1 MDLPKSGWKG
11 IKQNW
16 SKDLFAGFVVSLIA
30 LPLSLGLAIASG
42 VPPIAGIIT
51 AVIGGIVVSILGGS
65 YVTISGMGNGLAVAT
80 ASAMAVLGATNP
92 EESFVYVLAA
102 VIISGGLIFTFGVF
116 RFGSLSNFFPS
127 AAVEGMLAAI
137 GLIIMSKQLHIMLG
151 ELHPEGDTA
160 LELLISFPQ
169 TVAAVFQSGHWLI
182 PSVGV
187 LSLLIMIFYSKI
199 RAKFF
204 HTIPAPMW
212 VVLLSIGL
220 SYILEWQG
228 NAHHIP
234 KELLIEIP
242 DDLIGNY
249 QLPNFKLI
257 GTFAFWD
264 AVIILTLI
272 ASVESLLSIKG
283 VERLD
288 VFKRRANTDKDL
300 KAHGIAT
307 VISGFL
313 GGMNVVAVIARSS
326 VNVNN
331 GAVTRAS
338 NFFHGIIIALAV
350 LFLDDLITRIPL
362 PALSAILVY
371 TGYKLASPNN
381 ILKIAGIGWESLTV
395 YFTTLI
401 ATLVAGIIPGIIVGI
416 LGAFVLQIF
425 TKGNTGLVFRNM
437 LRPNTLM
444 YQEENGAFL
453 LSVKKYANFLNFNR
467 MRKKLDSIPTGSHV
481 IIDFSL
487 CRFVDETVMEHLHN
501 YNELYE
507 RKGGHIEIIGL
518 DDLQSQS
525 NHPFAPWVAIDVNS
539 RKKSK
544 VLTRRQKSL
553 RNYMTEIGWV
563 LDVQPKYGDYKLYQF
578 EYFKTKGVDV
588 IRNNAM
594 GHIHEQ
600 QLELLDLEYHEG
612 EFIARE
618 SLRATVLVI
627 HKIKDLP
634 HFILD
639 KENLFG
645 RIASVAGF
653 NDINFA
659 KHKDFS
665 NRYHLKGKHPDKVR
679 KFFTDKLILFFE
691 ENPYFHVESS
701 NGMLLIIEKER
712 LLSLSETKLM
722 VSFAIRLTNLI
733 HKINK
738 DH

>member
-30 LPLSLGLAIASG
+30 LPLSLGLAIACG

-51 AVIGGIVVSILGGS
+51 AVVGGIVVSIFGGS

-80 ASAMAVLGATNP
+80 ATAMAVLGATDSQ
-92 EESFVYVLAA
+92 EGFVYVLAA
-102 VIISGGLIFTFGVF
+102 VIISGALIFVFGVF

-137 GLIIMSKQLHIMLG
+137 GLMIMAKQLHIMLG
-151 ELHPEGDTA
+151 VLHPVGDSP
-160 LELLISFPQ
+160 LELLFTFPQ
-169 TVAAVFQSGHWLI
+169 TIVAVYKSGQWLV
-182 PSVGV
+182 PMVGV
-187 LSLLIMIFYSKI
+187 GSLLIMLFYSNI

-204 HTIPAPMW
+204 HKIPAPMW
-212 VVLLSIGL
+212 VVLLGIGL
-220 SYILEWQG
+220 SYFLEWQG
-228 NAHHIP
+228 SSSLFP
-234 KELLIEIP
+234 KELLIQLP

-249 QLPNFKLI
+249 QLPDFKLI

-300 KAHGIAT
+300 RAHGMAT
-307 VISGFL
+307 MVSGFL

-371 TGYKLASPNN
+371 TGYKLASPVKV
-381 ILKIAGIGWESLTV
+381 LKIAGIGWESLVV
-395 YFTTLI
+395 YIL
-401 ATLVAGIIPGIIVGI
+401 TLVVTLLTGLIPGIIMGI
-416 LGAFVLQIF
+416 IGAFILQIF
-425 TKGNTGLVFRNM
+425 TKGNTDIVLRN
-437 LRPNTLM
+437 LFRPNTLM
-444 YQEENGAFL
+444 YQEDNGAYL
-453 LSVKKYANFLNFNR
+453 LSVKKYANFLNFNG

-481 IIDFSL
+481 IVDFSL

-518 DDLQSQS
+518 DDLQSHS
-525 NHPFAPWVAIDVNS
+525 NHPFAPWVPLALET
-539 RKKSK
+539 RRKSK

-553 RNYMTEIGWV
+553 RNYMTEIAWRF
-563 LDVQPKYGDYKLYQF
+563 DATPKTGDYKLYSF
-578 EYFKTKGVDV
+578 EYFKTKGVDI
-588 IRNNAM
+588 IRNKAE
-594 GHIHEQ
+594 GKIKAE
-600 QLELLDLEYHEG
+600 QLELFDLEYHEG

-618 SLRATVLVI
+618 SLRATVLVV
-627 HKIKDLP
+627 HKIAGMP
-634 HFILD
+634 SFILD
-639 KENLFG
+639 KENLFS
-645 RIASVAGF
+645 RMASAAGF
-653 NDINFA
+653 NDINFV
-659 KHKDFS
+659 KHRDFS
-665 NRYHLKGKHPDKVR
+665 KRYHLTGKHPAKVR
-679 KFFTDKLILFFE
+679 EFFADKLILFFE

-722 VSFAIRLTNLI
+722 VSFAIRLTKLI
-733 HKINK
+733 QKINK
-738 DH
+738 DV